1 MPTVERLATFC
12 RSPLASAKK
21 SSPRLSNGSSN
32 WSASG
37 WWGAASARKSSPRIS
52 NGSSKWSVSGWWGA
66 KERDEGACQDEVDS
80 ASRDGAS
87 PDLDPL
93 PMLRHT
99 ATAPPA
105 VELQEVLV
113 QPSRKLDTGE
123 HHKAY
128 LDGFRP
134 AAVEVQPLQ
143 LDEPA
148 QKSELTTP
156 KPNESREATPCVDLP
171 TQSNNNG
178 SLVEEAMA
186 AGPPV
191 RKRQAWRRS
200 STLVED
206 STQKMTR
213 PPPSAQNRLQALS
226 RRAPGSRNF
235 PFSFSPSVVRER
247 SVSAPPGLRRTPS
260 EIIANSFSSNSNPGL
275 AAVKREMNKNEQELL
290 NKSNM
295 WRLKTYYVFPLL
307 SQLRH
312 ADHPSRII
320 FPAAYIIFV
329 LVMLSE
335 VNFGVQEALGHQLRC
350 DSAGS

>member
-1 MPTVERLATFC
+1 MRGANIVRGELPAPEGKCVTALPASSLSSGVVQAPGDGPEDPDKAVLEKVP
-12 RSPLASAKK
+12 SVINQSSSSDPSLLAS
-21 SSPRLSNGSSN
+21 RT
-32 WSASG
+32 SA
-37 WWGAASARKSSPRIS
+37 AT
-52 NGSSKWSVSGWWGA
+52 
-66 KERDEGACQDEVDS
+66 
-80 ASRDGAS
+80 

-93 PMLRHT
+93 PMLRPT
-99 ATAPPA
+99 ATSPLCTPPA

-113 QPSRKLDTGE
+113 QPSRTIDTGE

-128 LDGFRP
+128 LDSFRP

-143 LDEPA
+143 LDQPA
-148 QKSELTTP
+148 QIESELSTP
-156 KPNESREATPCVDLP
+156 KPNESREVTPGVDLP
-171 TQSNNNG
+171 ARSNQNG
-178 SLVEEAMA
+178 SLVEEAIA
-186 AGPPV
+186 AAPPV

-206 STQKMTR
+206 STHKMTR
-213 PPPSAQNRLQALS
+213 PPRPSAQNRLQALS
-226 RRAPGSRNF
+226 WRAPGSRNF
-235 PFSFSPSVVRER
+235 PFSFSPSLVRER

-260 EIIANSFSSNSNPGL
+260 EMFANSFSISSNSNQGL
-275 AAVKREMNKNEQELL
+275 AAVKREMNKNEQDLL

-312 ADHPSRII
+312 ADHLSRII

-329 LVMLSE
+329 LTMLSE
-335 VNFGVQEALGHQLRC
+335 VNFGVQAALGHQLRC

>member
-1 MPTVERLATFC
+1 
-12 RSPLASAKK
+12 
-21 SSPRLSNGSSN
+21 
-32 WSASG
+32 
-37 WWGAASARKSSPRIS
+37 
-52 NGSSKWSVSGWWGA
+52 
-66 KERDEGACQDEVDS
+66 
-80 ASRDGAS
+80 
-87 PDLDPL
+87 
-93 PMLRHT
+93 MLRRT

-128 LDGFRP
+128 LDSFRP

-148 QKSELTTP
+148 KESELSTP
-156 KPNESREATPCVDLP
+156 KPNVESTPGVDLP
-171 TQSNNNG
+171 TRSNQNS
-178 SLVEEAMA
+178 SLVEEAISA
-186 AGPPV
+186 APPV
-191 RKRQAWRRS
+191 RKRQAWRRG

-206 STQKMTR
+206 STQKVTR

-235 PFSFSPSVVRER
+235 PFSFSPSLVRER
-247 SVSAPPGLRRTPS
+247 SASAPPGLRRTPS
-260 EIIANSFSSNSNPGL
+260 EMFANSFSSNSNPGL

-320 FPAAYIIFV
+320 FPAAYIIFTFA
-329 LVMLSE
+329 MLSE
-335 VNFGVQEALGHQLRC
+335 VNFGVQGAL
-350 DSAGS
+350 